1 MITYVAKFNVHS
13 LSFVAT
19 EKVMKIL
26 QSEKFHSDLKEVLW
40 KNKEFKENLVKI
52 TMSMPPNVTRIAGLF
67 DLHVPNYYCRKKNYS
82 MTAKIENRM
91 IQALVILNSYT
102 YFSKNPT
109 NSYVEDK
116 DAMCMDVKKE
126 EIMKCILRIIQTVF
140 LARKNVKKIK
150 NVELSRVDRR

>member
-1 MITYVAKFNVHS
+1 
-13 LSFVAT
+13 
-19 EKVMKIL
+19 
-26 QSEKFHSDLKEVLW
+26 
-40 KNKEFKENLVKI
+40 
-52 TMSMPPNVTRIAGLF
+52 
-67 DLHVPNYYCRKKNYS
+67 
-82 MTAKIENRM
+82 M